1 MAEAIILA
9 GGLGTRLK
17 KKLRFKS
24 KTLAFVKKRTLLE
37 RIIHE
42 CIKYKIFN
50 VHLIINENQ
59 KDIIKYLIKKKIK
72 AHIKIYIEKKPLGD
86 GGALSLLKKKNF
98 LLKKNY
104 LVINGDLLINI
115 NLKKI
120 IRFHKKNNSQLTI
133 VTHPNNHPFD
143 SDILKTNENNRLIKI
158 FNKPHSKKL
167 IYNNNVSS
175 GIVVISGSLIKN
187 ISNKKKSFYKEI
199 IPKLLK
205 NNKKIICYKTREFI
219 KDLGTPE
226 RLIKGRKI
234 FNTVKFKFSNIKNK
248 LPAIF
253 LDRDGVINKETHK
266 KIEDPTIFFPNTIE
280 AIKKINNS
288 NYLCIVITN
297 QPSIAKGF
305 ITKCKLEFLHNKLE
319 TKLGKAGAYFDAIYY
334 CPHHPS
340 KGFQNE
346 NILYKKICNC
356 RKPKIGMLNKAN
368 LDLNINMKK
377 SYFIGNTI
385 VDYQTAKNSKLKY
398 IHIGN
403 NKIFKKRIN
412 KFKNLYSAIKSI
424 I

>member
-1 MAEAIILA
+1 MVEAIILA

-17 KKLRFKS
+17 KKLKFKS
-24 KTLAFVKKRTLLE
+24 KTLTFVKKKPLLE
-37 RIIHE
+37 RIIYDCE
-42 CIKYKIFN
+42 KYKIFN
-50 VHLIINENQ
+50 IHLIINENQ
-59 KDIIKYLIKKKIK
+59 KDIIKYLSKKKLK
-72 AHIKIYIEKKPLGD
+72 AHIKIHIEKHPLGD
-86 GGALSLLKKKNF
+86 GGALSLLRKENFLSKKNF
-98 LLKKNY
+98 

-120 IRFHKKNNSQLTI
+120 VNFHKKINSQLTI
-133 VTHPNNHPFD
+133 VTHPNNHPYD
-143 SDILKTNENNRLIKI
+143 SDILQTNENNRLIKI
-158 FNKPHSKKL
+158 FNKPHSEKL
-167 IYNNNVSS
+167 IYKNNISS
-175 GIVVISGSLIKN
+175 GIVVISGSLIKK
-187 ISNKKKSFYKEI
+187 IPEKKKSFYKEI
-199 IPKLLK
+199 IPELLK
-205 NNKKIICYKTREFI
+205 KNKKIICYKTREFI

-226 RLIKGRKI
+226 RLIKGRRI
-234 FNTVKFKFSNIKNK
+234 FDTVKFKFSNIKNK

-280 AIKKINNS
+280 AVKKINNS
-288 NYLCIVITN
+288 NYLCILVTN

-305 ITKCKLEFLHNKLE
+305 ITKSKLEFLHKKLE
-319 TKLGKAGAYFDAIYY
+319 TKLGNTGAYFDAIYY

-346 NILYKKICNC
+346 NILYKKICDC
-356 RKPKIGMLNKAN
+356 RKPKIGMLKKAN

-385 VDYQTAKNSKLKY
+385 VDYQTAQNAKLKY

-403 NKIFKKRIN
+403 NKIFNTRIK
-412 KFKNLYSAIKSI
+412 KFKNLYSAIKNI